1 MKRHSADTVLLF
13 SGLDPSGAAGVSAD
27 IETINQFGI
36 TPLPIITT
44 LTVQNTQNVTFLEAT
59 NNSLI
64 QAQFKSIKEDIDFKV
79 VKIGL
84 LGSSSQIKAI
94 AKLLINRTDLSIVLD
109 PIIVSS
115 SDNELSTDS
124 MIEAMKNDL
133 IPLCSLLTPNLSEL
147 SSLAPGLNEQSAVAS
162 LKCPWVLVTTSDS
175 SEVEIE
181 HRLYHHSNLVSKFT
195 YKKLPGNYHGSG
207 CTLSSAISA
216 LIATDVSVE
225 DACRRALDYT
235 YQTLLNAKKLGKM
248 QYHPNRTYPKPL

>member
-1 MKRHSADTVLLF
+1 VKRHSADTVLLF

-27 IETINQFGI
+27 IETINQFGV

-84 LGSSSQIKAI
+84 LGSSSQIKTI
-94 AKLLINRTDLSIVLD
+94 AKLLINRSDLFIVLD

-124 MIEAMKNDL
+124 MIEAMRNDL

-225 DACRRALDYT
+225 DSCRRALDYT

>member
-124 MIEAMKNDL
+124 MIEVMRNDL

-225 DACRRALDYT
+225 DSCRRALDYT

>member
-84 LGSSSQIKAI
+84 LGSSSQIKTI
-94 AKLLINRTDLSIVLD
+94 AKLLINRSDLFIVLD

-124 MIEAMKNDL
+124 MIEAMRNDL

-195 YKKLPGNYHGSG
+195 YKKLPENYHGSG

-225 DACRRALDYT
+225 DSCRRALDYT

>member
-94 AKLLINRTDLSIVLD
+94 SKLLINRTDLSIVLD

-124 MIEAMKNDL
+124 MIEAMRNDL

-225 DACRRALDYT
+225 DSCRRALDYT